1 MQYQINAKC
10 KVENIDGIV
19 AKRKMERS
27 CCRIKS
33 LLADAQL
40 LFHPF
45 TDDDDDGDDDG
56 SDDDDGDDDDD
67 DDDDSGRAAIVNLSC
82 FFGRARDLR
91 MKIYQCTHVN
101 VHY

>member
-1 MQYQINAKC
+1 M
-10 KVENIDGIV
+10 ENIDGIV

-45 TDDDDDGDDDG
+45 TDDDE
-56 SDDDDGDDDDD
+56 DGDDDDD